1 MMLTKNET
9 KDITKVIRSLKN
21 KGISLKRTIEKTFSQ
36 EGGFLGPLMRIG
48 LLLLKDALMPL
59 AKSVLV
65 PLNEVENEVK
75 E

>member
-48 LLLLKDALMPL
+48 LLLLKDALTPL